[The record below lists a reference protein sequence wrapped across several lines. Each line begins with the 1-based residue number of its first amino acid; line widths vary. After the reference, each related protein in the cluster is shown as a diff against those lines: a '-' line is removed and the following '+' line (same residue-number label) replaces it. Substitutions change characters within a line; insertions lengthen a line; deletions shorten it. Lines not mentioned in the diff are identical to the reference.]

1 MGMFKVVRDWVARG
15 DRCYV
20 FEAGRIM
27 YCLVCSGAVM
37 PLHVLSLFHLKFG
50 LGHLSLVLD
59 YKTAGTQS

>member
-1 MGMFKVVRDWVARG
+1 
-15 DRCYV
+15 
-20 FEAGRIM
+20 
-27 YCLVCSGAVM
+27 M